1 MTSPGIPVTVHR
13 APPLRDEDSFV
24 RIEVAPSPHAD
35 RLRER
40 ADADL
45 ASLLRD
51 HDARNLFGLLA
62 VPGLLADADL
72 TALLGT
78 EEGRFD
84 RVHVQT
90 IAGSAVGRVLTVLHD
105 GRFALRPRT
114 PAPGRDRPDRAGG
127 AGAPPCPPAPLGP
140 QDGRRG
146 DAAVPAHRADRGQEL
161 SDSGRD
167 LPLVGTGREWN
178 RAIFLAGQ
186 IARGDHAFIGL
197 AELAAARGDRD
208 RYAEI
213 GGPRHRGRP
222 RKLGPG
228 LEDQGSGTA
237 RRRRRTRGRR
247 QPCRSAAGGV
257 REVCPGDRAVPGSA
271 TDAVG
276 RVHALGPADPGQGG
290 RRLSSTARSR
300 CCRINDDPGHL
311 FGYWQTEKTGYLLMR
326 AVGCRVH
333 RFRDHINELLS
344 TEEGMPVPNDMSAVP
359 LRRPGGVCLR

>member
-208 RYAEI
+208 RYAEMADRATEAVRESWAPDWKI
-213 GGPRHRGRP
+213 RDLARLGAVAARAGDASRAAALLGESEKCALETERCRGPRPMPSGGSTRLDPPILAKAADGCRP
-222 RKLGPG
+222 RR
-228 LEDQGSGTA
+228 DRDVAGSTTIPVICSATG
-237 RRRRRTRGRR
+237 RRRR
-247 QPCRSAAGGV
+247 P
-257 REVCPGDRAVPGSA
+257 A
-271 TDAVG
+271 T
-276 RVHALGPADPGQGG
+276 
-290 RRLSSTARSR
+290 
-300 CCRINDDPGHL
+300 C
-311 FGYWQTEKTGYLLMR
+311 
-326 AVGCRVH
+326 
-333 RFRDHINELLS
+333 
-344 TEEGMPVPNDMSAVP
+344 
-359 LRRPGGVCLR
+359 